1 MDSSRRQTLTVLI
14 GDDDVS
20 VRHSVVELLSDRR
33 ELRIL
38 TVDSGGDALV
48 RLLHETID
56 FLILDVEM
64 PGLTGI
70 EVLQR
75 YLQGPWIAPTGGAPA
90 RPSPPRPMPTIF
102 MSGNRDREIRRTCET
117 LGRSFIDKPF
127 QAQELRHAVDQI
139 LLELMS

>member
-1 MDSSRRQTLTVLI
+1 MDSSRQQTLTVLI

-20 VRHSVVELLSDRR
+20 MRRSVVDLLSERQ

-38 TVDSGGDALV
+38 TVASGADAFAS
-48 RLLHETID
+48 LLHETID

-64 PGLTGI
+64 PGMTGI

-75 YLQGPWIAPTGGAPA
+75 YLQGAWIAPTGGAPA
-90 RPSPPRPMPTIF
+90 RPSRPRGMPTIF
-102 MSGNRDREIRRTCET
+102 MSGNRDREIRRTCES

-127 QAQELRHAVDQI
+127 QAQELRQAVDQI
-139 LLELMS
+139 LLELHR

>member
-1 MDSSRRQTLTVLI
+1 MDSSRQTLTVLI

-20 VRHSVVELLSDRR
+20 MRHSVVDLLSERQ

-38 TVDSGGDALV
+38 TVGSGADAFV
-48 RLLHETID
+48 RLLHDSID

-64 PGLTGI
+64 PGMTGI

-75 YLQGPWIAPTGGAPA
+75 YLQGAWIAPTGGAPA
-90 RPSPPRPMPTIF
+90 RTSRPRRMPTIF

-117 LGRSFIDKPF
+117 IGRSFIRKPF
-127 QAQELRHAVDQI
+127 QANELRQAVDQI
-139 LLELMS
+139 LLELAH